1 MYHEQTGKDALWTNS
16 MFGGMPAFQIR
27 SGKSFDIYHQLLQ
40 IFRLYLPYYT
50 VGILFTYLLGFYFLL
65 RVLKMKPL
73 LAFLGSVA
81 FAFTS
86 YNIIIIL
93 AGHITKAYAIGYM
106 APVVAGIILTYRGN
120 FVTGGLITMVAIG
133 LEIATNHFQI
143 TYYLL
148 LMMALYVLIQLFE
161 AIREKTF
168 KKFLVAS
175 AVVAGAMIF
184 GLLPNA
190 TSLWTTYQYGKYST
204 RGPSEL
210 TENSGDQTSGLDK
223 SYILNDYSYGIGETM
238 TLLIPDFMGGPSA
251 GSLPK
256 NSKVAGLLRQ
266 SGYPEAQIESL
277 SQRMPTYF
285 GHQRFTAGPVY
296 VGAITIFL
304 FIFALFFLEGPV
316 KWWLISATV
325 FSILLAWGKNFFVLS
340 DLFIDYLP
348 GYNKFRTVSMILVIA
363 SFAIPLGALLG
374 LRKILTEKMENA
386 RLLTALKYSYFIV
399 GGLTLFFAVIGYNM
413 LDFSSPADKNL
424 PQALVPALMNDRA
437 TLLRMDAFRAFVFIS
452 LAAGLIFLYF
462 KKLLKSDYLLPGMI
476 ILVLADLWTVDKR
489 YVNNDYFVTRRVE
502 ESQTMPTQA
511 DKLIMQDTTY
521 YRVLNLTVDPF
532 NDATT
537 SYFHKSIG
545 GYHGAKLKRYQ
556 QLIERYIGNQNMNV
570 LDMLNTKYII
580 TVSDDKKSRRV
591 IKNPDAMGNAW
602 FVDSLRWVP
611 TPDDEIATLGKINP
625 ATTAV
630 INDKFH
636 AVLGNA
642 TISSPDSA
650 DSIKLTKY
658 APDQLTYHSSAS
670 GTRFVVFSEIYYP
683 KGWKATID
691 GKEAPI
697 TQVDFV
703 LRGMIIP
710 AGEHTIHFVYHPK
723 SFYEGRK
730 ISAGFSYLVI
740 LLVLGGAFY
749 EWRKTRKDR
758 VSE

>member
-1 MYHEQTGKDALWTNS
+1 ML
-16 MFGGMPAFQIR
+16 
-27 SGKSFDIYHQLLQ
+27 
-40 IFRLYLPYYT
+40 
-50 VGILFTYLLGFYFLL
+50 
-65 RVLKMKPL
+65 
-73 LAFLGSVA
+73 
-81 FAFTS
+81 
-86 YNIIIIL
+86 
-93 AGHITKAYAIGYM
+93 
-106 APVVAGIILTYRGN
+106 
-120 FVTGGLITMVAIG
+120 
-133 LEIATNHFQI
+133 
-143 TYYLL
+143 
-148 LMMALYVLIQLFE
+148 
-161 AIREKTF
+161 
-168 KKFLVAS
+168 
-175 AVVAGAMIF
+175 F

-190 TSLWTTYQYGKYST
+190 TSLWTTYEYGKYST

-210 TENSGDQTSGLDK
+210 TDSGDHTSGLDK
-223 SYILNDYSYGIGETM
+223 SYILNDYSYGIEETM

-296 VGAITIFL
+296 VGAIAIFL

-316 KWWLISATV
+316 KWWLISATI

-363 SFAIPLGALLG
+363 SFAIPFGALLG

-424 PQALVPALMNDRA
+424 PQALVPALMDDRA

-452 LAAGLIFLYF
+452 LAAGLVFLYF

-489 YVNNDYFVTRRVE
+489 YVNNDHFVTRRVE
-502 ESQTMPTQA
+502 ESQIMPTQA
-511 DKLIMQDTTY
+511 DKQIMQDTTY

-545 GYHGAKLKRYQ
+545 GYHGAKMKRYQ
-556 QLIERYIGNQNMNV
+556 QLIERYIGNQNMDV

-580 TVSDDKKSRRV
+580 TVSDDKKSRHV
-591 IKNPDAMGNAW
+591 IKNQMPWEMHGL
-602 FVDSLRWVP
+602 S
-611 TPDDEIATLGKINP
+611 
-625 ATTAV
+625 TA
-630 INDKFH
+630 
-636 AVLGNA
+636 
-642 TISSPDSA
+642 
-650 DSIKLTKY
+650 
-658 APDQLTYHSSAS
+658 
-670 GTRFVVFSEIYYP
+670 
-683 KGWKATID
+683 
-691 GKEAPI
+691 
-697 TQVDFV
+697 
-703 LRGMIIP
+703 
-710 AGEHTIHFVYHPK
+710 
-723 SFYEGRK
+723 
-730 ISAGFSYLVI
+730 
-740 LLVLGGAFY
+740 
-749 EWRKTRKDR
+749 
-758 VSE
+758 